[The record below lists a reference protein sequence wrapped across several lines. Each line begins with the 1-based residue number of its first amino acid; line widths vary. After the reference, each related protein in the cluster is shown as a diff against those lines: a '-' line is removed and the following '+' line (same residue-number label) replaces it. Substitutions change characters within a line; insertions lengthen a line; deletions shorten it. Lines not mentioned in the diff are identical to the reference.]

1 LGFVV
6 LDVEG
11 DSERERLRELGVWG
25 LERDGPDEGESGY
38 QLGSAGEGGC
48 SKRRR
53 GGGDGLSGRKD

>member
-38 QLGSAGEGGC
+38 QLGSVGEEGGQEEE
-48 SKRRR
+48 R